1 MLSRL
6 IATLHPH
13 GPPSNNKEMV
23 FNLTRHG
30 SIQSP
35 EVIFAFSNV
44 DRGHFIDQA
53 EDSTGEDT
61 RFRNH
66 PYRNGVQ
73 HLSAPGIYG
82 TALEALE
89 LREGMSFLNV
99 CSGTGYFSAVAS
111 QILGKKAVQRA
122 VELRVELVHHARVK
136 LREID
141 CEHIEVVAGSC
152 LALCPRTSMRFERI
166 YLGAG
171 ADETMAGILLQ
182 MLEPGGVLVGPFSSA
197 DGSQRL
203 LRICRMNEG
212 SFDVQELMH
221 VQFTPLLPTMSAL
234 PHLVAPPGV
243 GTSEW
248 AAQAAQAALP
258 PSPLLPPVGAHPP
271 AGTPSPVRAGGTQA
285 AGEVSPANSGLLTL
299 LPPVWSE
306 EMHGRFPK
314 SHQTAVR
321 TILMAHARAES
332 PLARVPKEV
341 LLGVLLPQLPYAAFR
356 SQGAAAVTAGGDGVS
371 AGGTEAACSS
381 QSTPHGSSPRPSG
394 ESEDTATRSRS
405 DDDEEE
411 DDGEEETSVGK
422 QRRHLSSHGR
432 VVYKAP
438 PSSSVVAA
446 GSLGD
451 ALKAAITTPEN
462 EPSRKA
468 FSLGDALRR
477 TLANP

>member
-1 MLSRL
+1 
-6 IATLHPH
+6 
-13 GPPSNNKEMV
+13 
-23 FNLTRHG
+23 
-30 SIQSP
+30 
-35 EVIFAFSNV
+35 
-44 DRGHFIDQA
+44 
-53 EDSTGEDT
+53 
-61 RFRNH
+61 
-66 PYRNGVQ
+66 
-73 HLSAPGIYG
+73 
-82 TALEALE
+82 
-89 LREGMSFLNV
+89 
-99 CSGTGYFSAVAS
+99 
-111 QILGKKAVQRA
+111 
-122 VELRVELVHHARVK
+122 
-136 LREID
+136 
-141 CEHIEVVAGSC
+141 
-152 LALCPRTSMRFERI
+152 MRFERI